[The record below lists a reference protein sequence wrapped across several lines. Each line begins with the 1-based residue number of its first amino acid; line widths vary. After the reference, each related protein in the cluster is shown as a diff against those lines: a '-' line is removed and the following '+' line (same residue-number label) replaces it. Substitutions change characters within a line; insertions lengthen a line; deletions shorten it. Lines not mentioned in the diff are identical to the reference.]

1 MAITTLD
8 GAVAGMGSPQPYMK
22 IGAATVAGRYYSPFY
37 VTGTPGAATTPAPG
51 LAGAALTT
59 YAGQLPFSNPVTG
72 NSYLARFSAVSSA
85 QGRLMLCDRLWH
97 NSGILTNSTAAQTI
111 NSVAWPARDANGS
124 VNGDDVYVGVE
135 ITSATTNTSN
145 CTMSYTNSAGT
156 SARTS
161 VAVSVASGGS
171 VGNFFPLSL
180 AAGDIGVRSI
190 QTVTFATQLGGG
202 SVSLVAYRIL
212 AEIDVFTANI
222 GAVQDMFGCGFPRLW
237 DNTVPFLLFLPAT
250 TTAPTLAGSY
260 AIAQG

>member
-1 MAITTLD
+1 MAITTMD
-8 GAVAGMGSPQPYMK
+8 GAVAGMGPPQPFLK

-37 VTGTPGAATTPAPG
+37 VTGNPGAAATPAPG
-51 LAGAALTT
+51 IAGAALTT
-59 YAGQLPFSNPVTG
+59 YAGQLPFGNPVTG

-85 QGRLMLCDRLWH
+85 TGRLILCDRLWH
-97 NSGILTNSTAAQTI
+97 NSGIATNSTAAQTV
-111 NSVAWPARDANGS
+111 NSVTWPARDALGNTNGE
-124 VNGDDVYVGVE
+124 DVLVGVE
-135 ITSATTNTSN
+135 VTAATTNNSN

-156 SARTS
+156 AARTS
-161 VAVSVASGGS
+161 VAVQVASGGS

-180 AAGDIGVRSI
+180 AAGDTGVRSI

-222 GAVQDMFGCGFPRLW
+222 GAVQDMFGCGFGRLW

-250 TTAPTLAGSY
+250 TTAPTIAGSY
-260 AIAQG
+260 TVSQG